1 MDRAGRGRG
10 ECVVLCVQNA
20 SKCVQNA
27 SKCVQNDTWT
37 APLALSVSSC
47 VCDVF
52 VCTCVMCVCELCVK
66 LILFMFETPHT
77 LRIPWTRESAWW
89 ESA

>member
-37 APLALSVSSC
+37 APLARSVPSC
-47 VCDVF
+47 VCVMYVCDVCVYLCD
-52 VCTCVMCVCELCVK
+52 VCV
-66 LILFMFETPHT
+66 
-77 LRIPWTRESAWW
+77 
-89 ESA
+89 